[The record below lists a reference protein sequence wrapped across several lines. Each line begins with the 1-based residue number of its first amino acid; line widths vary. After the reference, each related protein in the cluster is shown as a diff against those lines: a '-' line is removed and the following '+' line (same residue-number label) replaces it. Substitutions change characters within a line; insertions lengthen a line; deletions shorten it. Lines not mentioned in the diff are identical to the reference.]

1 MEKENY
7 VRPAIL
13 ADALQLAPKMR
24 IADREEIRASNG
36 SSPLEALVIPFTYKE
51 GRSYTIIGTAK
62 EGVIGMF
69 GVAPTKDP
77 EYGVAWLL
85 SSETLFKHTK
95 QFIKECPYWVS
106 QMSEGYTY
114 IYNWVDRRN
123 WKSLK
128 WLQFLGFEAKEEI
141 KQYGVGKLPFLLMIK
156 ETNKNNVRN
165 T

>member
-13 ADALQLAPKMR
+13 ADAIQLAPKMR

-36 SSPLEALVIPFTYKE
+36 SSPLKALVVPFTYKK

-77 EYGVAWLL
+77 EYGIAWLL
-85 SSETLFKHTK
+85 SSEDLFKHTK

-156 ETNKNNVRN
+156 ETNKK
-165 T
+165 

>member
-13 ADALQLAPKMR
+13 ADALQLAPKVR
-24 IADREEIRASNG
+24 IADREEIRASDG
-36 SSPLEALVIPFTYKE
+36 KSPLEALVIPFTYKK
-51 GRSYTIIGTAK
+51 GRNYTIIGAVN

-69 GVAPTKDP
+69 GVAPTNDP

-85 SSETLFKHTK
+85 SSENLFKHTK

-156 ETNKNNVRN
+156 ETNKK
-165 T
+165 

>member
-13 ADALQLAPKMR
+13 ADALQLAPKVR
-24 IADREEIRASNG
+24 IADREEIRASDG
-36 SSPLEALVIPFTYKE
+36 KSPLEALVIPFTYKKS
-51 GRSYTIIGTAK
+51 RSYTIIGTAK

-77 EYGVAWLL
+77 EYGIAWLL
-85 SSETLFKHTK
+85 SSEILFKHTK

-156 ETNKNNVRN
+156 ETNKK
-165 T
+165 

>member
-77 EYGVAWLL
+77 EYGIAWLL
-85 SSETLFKHTK
+85 SSENLFKHTK

-156 ETNKNNVRN
+156 ETNKK
-165 T
+165 

>member
-36 SSPLEALVIPFTYKE
+36 SSPLEALVIPFTYEKS
-51 GRSYTIIGTAK
+51 RSYTIIGTAK

-128 WLQFLGFEAKEEI
+128 WLQFLGFEAKEEM

-156 ETNKNNVRN
+156 ETNKK
-165 T
+165 

>member
-13 ADALQLAPKMR
+13 ADAIQLAPKMR

-36 SSPLEALVIPFTYKE
+36 SSPLEALVIPFTYKKS
-51 GRSYTIIGTAK
+51 RSYTIIGTAK

-77 EYGVAWLL
+77 EYGIAWLL
-85 SSETLFKHTK
+85 SSEDLFKHTK
-95 QFIKECPYWVS
+95 QFIIECPYWVS
-106 QMSEGYTY
+106 QMIKGYTY

-156 ETNKNNVRN
+156 ETNK
-165 T
+165 

>member
-24 IADREEIRASNG
+24 KADMEEILASHG
-36 SSPLEALVIPFTYKE
+36 KTPLESLVVPFTYEKA
-51 GRSYTIIGTAK
+51 RSYTIIGTAK

-77 EYGVAWLL
+77 EYGIAWLL
-85 SSETLFKHTK
+85 SSEDLFKHTK

-156 ETNKNNVRN
+156 ETNKK
-165 T
+165 